1 MNNSRKKLNAALA
14 KTKTLPEDWFGD
26 IEASV
31 NELPSVQKSKR
42 VRKNIFID
50 QATVEALEYI
60 CKEKDVAFT
69 ELSNDILTSFV
80 NQKKKKSS

>member
-1 MNNSRKKLNAALA
+1 MSNSRKKLDAAIA
-14 KTKTLPEDWFGD
+14 KTKVLPADWFGN

-31 NELPSVQKSKR
+31 DELPSVQKSKR

-80 NQKKKKSS
+80 NQKRKKSS